1 MNRLVWIF
9 LRSPFN
15 LWLEPKAREEKRL
28 ALNWV
33 RTGTDHASTV
43 VFLHAV
49 GYDLTY
55 WGGQI
60 AALNGDYNLVAFDLP
75 GHGRSTGDAADWS
88 FDRVASV
95 VAKLIEEVSDG
106 PVHLVGLSFGGMIAQ
121 ATVLARPDL
130 IRSLTLMG
138 TASQFSEE
146 ARAGMKA
153 RAEATR
159 QSGMAAVLPSSLDRW
174 FTPETRARRPD
185 LIDRVT
191 KTILGDDPAVHAAI
205 WDMISEFDVHDRLGE
220 VRCPT
225 LVLVGERDPST
236 PPSAAS
242 VLAEGIP
249 GARMVVLPNAS
260 HMIQLEAPEAV
271 NAELKGFLDQQPI

>member
-1 MNRLVWIF
+1 M
-9 LRSPFN
+9 
-15 LWLEPKAREEKRL
+15 

-33 RTGTDHASTV
+33 RTGTNHASTV
-43 VFLHAV
+43 VFIHAV

-55 WGGQI
+55 WSAQI
-60 AALNGDYNLVAFDLP
+60 AALNGDYNVVAFDLP

-88 FDRVASV
+88 FDQAASD
-95 VAKLIEEVSDG
+95 VAKLIEDVSEE

-130 IRSLTLMG
+130 VRSLTLMG
-138 TASQFSEE
+138 TASRFSTE

-153 RAEATR
+153 RADATR
-159 QSGMAAVLPSSLDRW
+159 KGGMAAVLPSSLDRW
-174 FTPETRARRPD
+174 FTPQTRALRPD

-191 KTILGDDPAVHAAI
+191 KTILQDDPAVHAAI
-205 WDMISEFDVHDRLGE
+205 WDIISGFDVHDRLGE

-225 LVLVGERDPST
+225 LVLVGELDPST
-236 PPSAAS
+236 PPTAAAAL
-242 VLAEGIP
+242 VEAIP
-249 GARMVVLPNAS
+249 DARLVIFPNAS

-271 NAELKGFLDQQPI
+271 NEELKRFFLVH